1 MVYCLSFT
9 YNWSPQVVLE
19 VKNPPANAGDIGFNS
34 WVRKIPWRRAWQ
46 PTPEEWAPPTEDP
59 GGLWCI
65 GLQSWTQLS
74 NLACALTCNY
84 VWQPVVSQLM
94 VLGEHKNLCFLHSA

>member
-1 MVYCLSFT
+1 MNRLLYVLFIVCLSPT
-9 YNWSPQVVLE
+9 TNWSSQVVLE

-46 PTPEEWAPPTEDP
+46 PTPEDWAPPTEEP

-65 GLQSWTQLS
+65 GLQRVGH
-74 NLACALTCNY
+74 N
-84 VWQPVVSQLM
+84 
-94 VLGEHKNLCFLHSA
+94 